1 MLQNWVF
8 ESGRRKPFS
17 AFSYADRGDV
27 WPVED
32 ITGHGGWDSPMMA
45 EGMVAGT
52 LVATEMGW
60 LPVEDLRPGDRVV
73 TFDNGMVPVRDA
85 AVSQLMTGGSRVPR
99 AYWPLSVPEKALGN
113 RKEMLLLPEQSVLI
127 ESDEGEDLFGDPF
140 LLVAA
145 SALDGYC
152 GIERVAPA
160 TEMKIVTLRFD
171 SEEVVYANGMVLMHC
186 PKPASERRQ
195 SPDELIKGG
204 EEVLYQRLPRAQSAM
219 LVQAMRASATGQ
231 AVPVHMAG

>member
-1 MLQNWVF
+1 MLQNWVH
-8 ESGRRKPFS
+8 ESGKQKRFA
-17 AFSYADRGDV
+17 AFSYAERGDV

-32 ITGHGGWDSPMMA
+32 ITGHGGWDSPMIA

-85 AVSQLMTGGSRVPR
+85 GLSQLMTGGSRVPR
-99 AYWPLSVPEKALGN
+99 AYWPLLVPEKALGN

-127 ESDEGEDLFGDPF
+127 ESDEGENLFGDPF

-145 SALDGYC
+145 SALDGFR
-152 GIERVAPA
+152 GIERVPPAP
-160 TEMKIVTLRFD
+160 EMNIVTLRFD

-186 PKPASERRQ
+186 PKPVAEKRI
-195 SPDELIKGG
+195 SPEELIEDGH
-204 EEVLYQRLPRAQSAM
+204 ESHYQRLPRAQSAM
-219 LVQAMRASATGQ
+219 LIQAMHASPANQ
-231 AVPVHMAG
+231 AAQMSMAG